1 MFTNIIIQ
9 AAERATGVTMDY
21 LRFLAEHSRS
31 GFWKFLRFMPLARYR
46 RKLPPELWHA
56 ARIVATQVEDCGTCV
71 QITVNLA
78 LKDSIPGPLLQALVR
93 GEDEKLPAEVRDTA
107 TLVRASLAG
116 DEPTATPLREALV
129 RQHGEEALAELA
141 LAVAS
146 ARVFPTT
153 KKVLGLAKSCSIVKV
168 DVPEG

>member
-1 MFTNIIIQ
+1 MITNIIIQ

-21 LRFLAEHSRS
+21 LRFIAQHSRS

-56 ARIVATQVEDCGTCV
+56 ARIVATQVDDCGTCV

-78 LKDSIPGPLLQALVR
+78 LKDGLPAPLLQALAR
-93 GEDEKLPAEVRDTA
+93 GQDEKLPAEIRDTVM
-107 TLVRASLAG
+107 LVRASLAG
-116 DEPTATPLREALV
+116 DEPMATPLREALV
-129 RQHGEEALAELA
+129 QRHGEEGLAELA

-153 KKVLGLAKSCSIVKV
+153 KKVLGLAKSCSIVRV
-168 DVPEG
+168 ELPEG